1 MEQAAAAACASDF
14 YERYRNIPENLQS
27 RKTQDIVE
35 AVIAALD
42 ARSRE
47 EKEQRNKDDLEMLLG
62 DLDEYGI

>member
-1 MEQAAAAACASDF
+1 M
-14 YERYRNIPENLQS
+14 
-27 RKTQDIVE
+27 
-35 AVIAALD
+35 IAALD